1 MLAVSVVHDGARP
14 VLAVR
19 EQQEPDIAQ
28 GEVLVAVRAVSLNN
42 GEVREA
48 LAAPEGHRFG
58 WDFAGTVLRAP
69 EDAGVAAGERIFGLA
84 SGTCAQQVAAPAPF
98 LARIPD
104 AVSFEMAAALPV
116 AGMTAAGCLAKR
128 PLDAGERLLVTAASG
143 GVGVLAI
150 QLGKAS
156 GAHVTALVRDR
167 SAAALLHRL
176 GADEVVDADEAAKGA
191 PYDLIL
197 DGVGGALLGRAL
209 EWLGPRGMCVN
220 FGDAAG
226 DELTTFDARRFRLG
240 GGGIYGGTS
249 LYGFFL
255 LEELTRPQPLRAPEV
270 LADLAR
276 RVAAG
281 TLDPVVSRTAGWREA
296 DAVAR
301 ALLKREF
308 PGKAVLLV
316 E

>member
-1 MLAVSVVHDGARP
+1 MLAVSVVRDNGKAK
-14 VLAVR
+14 LALRDVD
-19 EQQEPDIAQ
+19 EPDIADGQ
-28 GEVLVAVRAVSLNN
+28 VLVAVRAVSLNN

-48 LAAPEGHRFG
+48 FAAPAGHRFG

-69 EDAGVAAGERIFGLA
+69 TGADVAVGDRVFGLA
-84 SGTCAQQVAAPAPF
+84 SGTWAQQVAVPAQF

-104 AVSFEMAAALPV
+104 DLTFEMAAALPV
-116 AGMTAAGCLAKR
+116 AGMTAAGCLLKK
-128 PLDAGERLLVTAASG
+128 PLEHGQRLLVTAASG

-156 GAHVTALVRDR
+156 GAHVTALVRDT
-167 SAAALLHRL
+167 SAAALLQRL
-176 GADEVVDADEAAKGA
+176 GADEVVDAGGAAEGA

-197 DGVGGALLGRAL
+197 EGVGGGLLGRAL

-240 GGGIYGGTS
+240 DGDTFGGTS

-255 LEELTRPQPLRAPEV
+255 LEELLRPVPLRAPDL

-281 TLDPVVSRTAGWREA
+281 TLDPVVSRVASWREA
-296 DAVAR
+296 DAVAH
-301 ALLKREF
+301 ALLNRAYL
-308 PGKAVLLV
+308 GKAVLLV
-316 E
+316 D